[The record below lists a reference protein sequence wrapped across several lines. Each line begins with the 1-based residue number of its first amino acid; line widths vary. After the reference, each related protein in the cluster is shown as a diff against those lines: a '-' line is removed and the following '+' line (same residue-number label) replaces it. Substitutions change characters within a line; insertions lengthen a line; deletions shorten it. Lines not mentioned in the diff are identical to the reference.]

1 MEFVKHKYSKRVYQL
16 MRDHNPEKPYLSLFP
31 FLRYPSQ
38 KTLEQFFTPCEGPI
52 QNTPITIPQE
62 LKWEER
68 QRLGQQP
75 IMVKP
80 PKGTKKTKKASEK
93 KKVTDLA
100 EEYTLA
106 QLCGE
111 IGMSPAKA
119 RKLLRSQGKT
129 PPSGGWKW
137 PNREAAKP
145 IKRFLK
151 KS

>member
-16 MRDHNPEKPYLSLFP
+16 MRDHNPEKPYLRLFP

-38 KTLEQFFTPCEGPI
+38 KTLEQFFTPCGGPA

-75 IMVKP
+75 IVVKP
-80 PKGTKKTKKASEK
+80 PRGTKKAKKVVEK
-93 KKVTDLA
+93 KVVDP
-100 EEYTLA
+100 EGEYTLA
-106 QLCGE
+106 QLCSE
-111 IGMSPAKA
+111 IGMDPAKA

-129 PPSGGWKW
+129 PPNGGWKW
-137 PNREAAKP
+137 SNREAAKP